1 MFNILIKKIKFFDS
15 ISNHFTSN
23 LSSGK
28 ACWINGTK
36 SMLSKKRL
44 YHVVINP
51 RTGDIK
57 VPEVLLMSLWW
68 GTSSGVCFRDLYLE
82 GYKSSEK

>member
-1 MFNILIKKIKFFDS
+1 MF
-15 ISNHFTSN
+15 
-23 LSSGK
+23 
-28 ACWINGTK
+28 
-36 SMLSKKRL
+36 SKKRL

-51 RTGDIK
+51 GTGDIN

-68 GTSSGVCFRDLYLE
+68 GSSSGSCFRDLYLE

>member
-1 MFNILIKKIKFFDS
+1 
-15 ISNHFTSN
+15 
-23 LSSGK
+23 
-28 ACWINGTK
+28 
-36 SMLSKKRL
+36 MLSKKRL